1 MIEGIIGNGY
11 YGDIAIDDIEIRQQC
26 VSIRVA
32 TAQGKHH
39 LGVHF
44 TSLERDRELT

>member
-32 TAQGKHH
+32 TAQGKQII
-39 LGVHF
+39 
-44 TSLERDRELT
+44 

>member
-11 YGDIAIDDIEIRQQC
+11 YGDIAIDDIEIRQNC

-32 TAQGKHH
+32 MGKTYH

-44 TSLERDRELT
+44 SSLERHRELT